1 MRLIVGL
8 GNPDKKYE
16 NTPHNMGFRVLER
29 VAKLLDGPPF
39 RLEGQYEGE
48 ITQSGQ
54 PSDRVFLFKP
64 QTYMNKSGQAV
75 KKVMDYYK
83 LGMDDLWVIC
93 DDIDLELGMVRSR
106 ERGSSGGHKGLQSM
120 IEVVGTDEFVRV
132 RLGVGR
138 DAKIDPEK
146 YVLMPFGKDKE
157 EMVSK
162 IIDKT
167 ADFIVQSLNQGI
179 KEETFQ
185 IKI

>member
-1 MRLIVGL
+1 MLLIVGL
-8 GNPDKKYE
+8 GNPDKKYQ
-16 NTPHNMGFRVLER
+16 NTPHNMGFRLVER
-29 VAKLLDGPPF
+29 VAEKLDAAPF

-54 PSDRVFLFKP
+54 LSDRVFLFKP

-106 ERGSSGGHKGLQSM
+106 EGGSSGGHKGLQSV

-138 DAKIDPEK
+138 DEKIDPEK
-146 YVLMPFGKDKE
+146 YVLMPFNKDKE
-157 EMVSK
+157 EKVSK

-167 ADFIVQSLNQGI
+167 AEIIVQSLNQGLE
-179 KEETFQ
+179 EET
-185 IKI
+185 INVKS